1 MHYLKLFSGKLIG
14 QWAAILYATELE
26 PASEQVSSPAY
37 SFIGPNHTLYYYGG
51 LHYVQDWNTD
61 FFSCPKN
68 NIYTYIN
75 DSSFSV
81 NDSVSQVDCKVYR
94 V

>member
-1 MHYLKLFSGKLIG
+1 MYRI
-14 QWAAILYATELE
+14 
-26 PASEQVSSPAY
+26 
-37 SFIGPNHTLYYYGG
+37 
-51 LHYVQDWNTD
+51 D

-75 DSSFSV
+75 DNSFSV
-81 NDSVSQVDCKVYR
+81 NDSVSQVDCSKVYR